1 MKNINKI
8 VKFIKNSYSF
18 RLRIILLVIF
28 VIGLIGTSLAS
39 SYQLSTINQRIAERK
54 TQIGQEYQQEQT
66 QLKQDQEERLIQQS
80 YILPIKTIYGFDPK
94 QFDRQAAEQRRE
106 LREFAIQNTTVE
118 TKIRDEYKLNELKE
132 FKSDLESGF
141 YYFFALLCFLVILV
155 IIPIIRL
162 VILISKSIWK
172 NKGEVATLF
181 MNTGSKLSQM
191 SSFQKYSL
199 VLSTLVLV
207 ALIIIII
214 VLIN

>member
-1 MKNINKI
+1 
-8 VKFIKNSYSF
+8 
-18 RLRIILLVIF
+18 LVIF

-94 QFDRQAAEQRRE
+94 QFRRQAAEQRRE

-118 TKIRDEYKLNELKE
+118 TKIRDDYKLNELKE

-141 YYFFALLCFLVILV
+141 YYFIALMCFVAIAV
-155 IIPIIRL
+155 AIPMIRL
-162 VILISKSIWK
+162 IILISKFIWR
-172 NKGEVATLF
+172 NKGQVATLF

-199 VLSTLVLV
+199 ALLTLILITLVV
-207 ALIIIII
+207 V
-214 VLIN
+214 VLILVI